1 MWRSLFTWLGRK
13 PLPLSNGDEPF
24 PYIGV
29 VKPILGVFIAL
40 SIVEIPIFD
49 LIVRKVVPWDPARWI
64 VLVLSIWGLLWMA
77 GFAAALKI
85 HPHVVGDAGI
95 RIRLAAGLDFTVP
108 WDDVD
113 TVTKRY
119 RSMPSSKSVQVED
132 DGDRRVLHIVMAGQ
146 TSVDV
151 RLRRPLTFHLPKGE
165 TDPVD
170 EVRLYADDPDAFV
183 RKARALA

>member
-1 MWRSLFTWLGRK
+1 
-13 PLPLSNGDEPF
+13 
-24 PYIGV
+24 
-29 VKPILGVFIAL
+29 
-40 SIVEIPIFD
+40 
-49 LIVRKVVPWDPARWI
+49 
-64 VLVLSIWGLLWMA
+64 
-77 GFAAALKI
+77 
-85 HPHVVGDAGI
+85 
-95 RIRLAAGLDFTVP
+95 
-108 WDDVD
+108 
-113 TVTKRY
+113 
-119 RSMPSSKSVQVED
+119 VQVED